1 MFLELKFSLS
11 AFQICIYVPF
21 GFAHQLCL
29 SPLVKIEF
37 KPHYKSSLLIELL
50 SFYSGI
56 SIVLKAACHI
66 TV

>member
-1 MFLELKFSLS
+1 MGRQLTMFLELEFSLS

-37 KPHYKSSLLIELL
+37 KPHYKSSLLIEL
-50 SFYSGI
+50 F
-56 SIVLKAACHI
+56 
-66 TV
+66 